1 MTTTDQAR
9 FARWCRLLR
18 WGALFVCAGVAALVA
33 VALLALFAGH
43 GGSGEGS
50 ASRGLLA
57 AVRFSPA
64 LGYLWALWAVQR
76 AFGELGAG
84 AMFSAAVARAMRHIG
99 YGVIAGA
106 LLSVF
111 AITNLTRIVTDGRG
125 GFMYFDLSG
134 IVLAVVGAALILLA
148 RLFDRARELQAEL
161 DEIV

>member
-1 MTTTDQAR
+1 MAESGQAA

-18 WGALFVCAGVAALVA
+18 WGALAVCAGLAVLVAGSLLALVA
-33 VALLALFAGH
+33 GQVDD
-43 GGSGEGS
+43 GEG
-50 ASRGLLA
+50 AAPRGLLA
-57 AVRFSPA
+57 ALRFSPA
-64 LGYLWALWAVQR
+64 VGYLWALWAAQR

-84 AMFSAAVARAMRHIG
+84 ATFPPTLARAMRHIG

-111 AITNLTRIVTDGRG
+111 AVTNLTRIVTG
-125 GFMYFDLSG
+125 GQGSFLYLDLSG

-148 RLFDRARELQAEL
+148 RVVDRGRALQAEL

>member
-1 MTTTDQAR
+1 MTTSDQAG
-9 FARWCRLLR
+9 FARWCRWLR

-33 VALLALFAGH
+33 VALLALAAGH

-50 ASRGLLA
+50 AARGLLA
-57 AVRFSPA
+57 ALRFSPA

-84 AMFSAAVARAMRHIG
+84 AMFPATLARAMRHVG
-99 YGVIAGA
+99 VGVIAGA

-111 AITNLTRIVTDGRG
+111 AITNLTRIVTDGHG

-148 RLFDRARELQAEL
+148 RLFDRARLMQAEL